1 MDLAEILK
9 KRGER
14 TDRTFSVVFSRYNNL
29 LGNYQKLAALHKEA
43 SKNSIAKANS
53 ELEKQVEDL
62 SLKNDLATITKKL
75 DETLKEIN
83 DLKEANEEQT
93 KTIEELT
100 KKNTT
105 FLEEIN
111 RLRPMLDEANQS
123 IAKLTTENEQLVSR
137 ILDEKMQMI
146 QQINEMN
153 DLNNR
158 LEKKLKAANSVRGR
172 LSSTNSIELN
182 LPHGKWHASTKN
194 LISDVSLVPDT
205 PPFRVSAHESEVADV
220 TYSNDGVLLLS
231 ASSDKT
237 VKVWD
242 PVSFRLKSVLRGPTQ
257 PVITVAAYGHMCA
270 GGSND
275 KEIHIWSTETGRATR
290 QLRGHA
296 GKIYSIE
303 FSDDGRTLLSGS
315 TDRSAKLW
323 DLRTGKCTRSF
334 AASSMCN
341 ATCFLDQHQIVTG
354 HQDGILR
361 VYDAGT
367 GAEMT
372 ELRQSLGYSITG
384 LSQTSVGRPV
394 IAACCRSNV
403 IQCLDTITM
412 SPVDTLSTSDFRVA
426 SHWCKARFSSDG
438 AHLIAPSGSGKI
450 EVWKRDDKTFKHE
463 TSLECGSSAIMA
475 CDWHNLG
482 LQVVGGDKMGS
493 THIFGHCGV

>member
-1 MDLAEILK
+1 MFSVANLTATRVPISYHYK
-9 KRGER
+9 TRGEFL
-14 TDRTFSVVFSRYNNL
+14 TCFS
-29 LGNYQKLAALHKEA
+29 K
-43 SKNSIAKANS
+43 
-53 ELEKQVEDL
+53 
-62 SLKNDLATITKKL
+62 
-75 DETLKEIN
+75 
-83 DLKEANEEQT
+83 
-93 KTIEELT
+93 
-100 KKNTT
+100 
-105 FLEEIN
+105 
-111 RLRPMLDEANQS
+111 
-123 IAKLTTENEQLVSR
+123 SR
-137 ILDEKMQMI
+137 IVPLDRCLFFYLFFGFFFLYI
-146 QQINEMN
+146 
-153 DLNNR
+153 
-158 LEKKLKAANSVRGR
+158 G
-172 LSSTNSIELN
+172 
-182 LPHGKWHASTKN
+182 
-194 LISDVSLVPDT
+194 
-205 PPFRVSAHESEVADV
+205 
-220 TYSNDGVLLLS
+220 
-231 ASSDKT
+231 
-237 VKVWD
+237 
-242 PVSFRLKSVLRGPTQ
+242 
-257 PVITVAAYGHMCA
+257 
-270 GGSND
+270 
-275 KEIHIWSTETGRATR
+275 
-290 QLRGHA
+290 
-296 GKIYSIE
+296 
-303 FSDDGRTLLSGS
+303 
-315 TDRSAKLW
+315 
-323 DLRTGKCTRSF
+323 TRSF